1 MTDTQART
9 GADLGAGTGAARLSS
24 RQVAEFVARGI
35 LRFDALVP
43 DEVNR
48 VAMEEMRGIQRA
60 FAGNRRRAMRD
71 RIPAGKPLDE
81 CFTDSPGLGR
91 FLRLPQVSGIIE
103 SLVGPN
109 PSHDHN
115 VVHVRE
121 PGGRGQPLH
130 ADEIIDT
137 RLRFDIQLMYWPHDV
152 APEDGGTFF
161 VPGSHFRRINDQDI
175 ARYKNFRG
183 QQAYSG
189 PAGTVLVLHHGIWH
203 CARPNRG
210 SAPRFMFKIR
220 LNPRVPQFRLWD
232 SGDLDD
238 PEVRHEVS
246 EILASREPWAE
257 QPSALLDQVN
267 RVALWRMLT
276 GDDGFDVFF
285 RMGRLEQRGQTRLL
299 DALP

>member
-1 MTDTQART
+1 LS
-9 GADLGAGTGAARLSS
+9 GVNLLSS
-24 RQVAEFVARGI
+24 RQVAEFVSRGI

-48 VAMEEMRGIQRA
+48 VAMEEMRGIQEA
-60 FAGNRRRAMRD
+60 FAGDRRKAMRD
-71 RIPAGKPLDE
+71 RVPAGKPLDE

-91 FLRLPQVSGIIE
+91 FLRLPEIAGIIE

-115 VVHVRE
+115 VVHVRQ
-121 PGGRGQPLH
+121 PGGDGQPLH

-152 APEDGGTFF
+152 ALCDGGTFF

-183 QQAYSG
+183 QERYTG

-210 SAPRFMFKIR
+210 TSPRYMFKIR
-220 LNPRVPQFRLWD
+220 LNPRVEQARLWD
-232 SGDLDD
+232 TSDLDD
-238 PEVRHEVS
+238 PEVRYAVTQT
-246 EILASREPWAE
+246 LAYREPWYE
-257 QPSALLDQVN
+257 QPTGLLDTVN
-267 RVALWRMLT
+267 RVVLWRFLT
-276 GDDGFDVFF
+276 GDDGFDVNFKV
-285 RMGRLEQRGQTRLL
+285 GRLQARGEDRLL
-299 DALP
+299 SALP

>member
-1 MTDTQART
+1 MTDTEVRT
-9 GADLGAGTGAARLSS
+9 ATEAKLLSS
-24 RQVAEFVARGI
+24 PQVAEFVSRGI

-43 DEVNR
+43 DELNQVC
-48 VAMEEMRGIQRA
+48 MEEMRGIRA
-60 FAGNRRRAMRD
+60 SFVADRAKALREG
-71 RIPAGKPLDE
+71 IPPGRPLDE

-91 FLRLPQVSGIIE
+91 FLRLPQIAGIIE

-121 PGGRGQPLH
+121 PGSRGQPLH

-161 VPGSHFRRINDQDI
+161 LPGSHFRRINDQDI
-175 ARYKNFRG
+175 ARYKNFRS
-183 QQAYSG
+183 QQYFTGS
-189 PAGTVLVLHHGIWH
+189 AGTVLVLHHGIWH

-210 SAPRFMFKIR
+210 SAPRYMFKIR
-220 LNPRVPQFRLWD
+220 LNPRVEQVRLWD
-232 SGDLDD
+232 TSDLDD
-238 PEVRHEVS
+238 PEVRYALSQTLGSWEHWS
-246 EILASREPWAE
+246 D
-257 QPSALLDQVN
+257 QPTVLLDHVN
-267 RVALWRMLT
+267 RVALWRFMT
-276 GDDGFDVFF
+276 GDDGFDVHF
-285 RMGRLEQRGQTRLL
+285 RMGRLEQRGRTRLL

>member
-1 MTDTQART
+1 MS
-9 GADLGAGTGAARLSS
+9 GGELLSS
-24 RQVAEFVARGI
+24 RQVAEFVSRGI

-48 VAMEEMRGIQRA
+48 LSMEEMHGIHEA
-60 FAGNRRRAMRD
+60 FAGDRRKAMRE

-91 FLRLPQVSGIIE
+91 FLRLPQVAGIIE

-115 VVHVRE
+115 VVHVRQ
-121 PGGRGQPLH
+121 PGGNGQPLH

-152 APEDGGTFF
+152 SLEDGGTFL

-183 QQAYSG
+183 QERYAG

-203 CARPNRG
+203 CARPNKG
-210 SAPRFMFKIR
+210 SAPRYMFKIR
-220 LNPRVPQFRLWD
+220 LNPRVEQVRLWD
-232 SGDLDD
+232 TSDLDD
-238 PEVRHEVS
+238 PEVRYAVS
-246 EILASREPWAE
+246 QTLASREPWYE
-257 QPSALLDQVN
+257 QPTGLLDQVN
-267 RVALWRMLT
+267 RVALWRFLT
-276 GDDGFDVFF
+276 GDDGFDVHF
-285 RMGRLEQRGQTRLL
+285 RMGRLEQRGQDRLL
-299 DALP
+299 SALP